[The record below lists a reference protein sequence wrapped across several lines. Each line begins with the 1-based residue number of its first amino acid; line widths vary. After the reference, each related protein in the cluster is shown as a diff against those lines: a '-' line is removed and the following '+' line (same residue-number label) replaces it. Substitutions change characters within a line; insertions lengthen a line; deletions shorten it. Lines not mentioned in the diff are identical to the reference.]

1 MAKAQKKVSA
11 SDTQPTSRETKDT
24 GKKISK
30 TEQVIKLLRRKNGA
44 SIADLQKATG
54 WQPHSVHGF
63 LAGLR
68 KRGLKV
74 ERMATDGQKGA
85 YHIAD
90 A

>member
-11 SDTQPTSRETKDT
+11 GDTQPTSRETKDT
-24 GKKISK
+24 GKKTTK
-30 TEQVIKLLRRKNGA
+30 TEQVIKLLKRKNGA
-44 SIADLQKATG
+44 SLDDLQKATG

-68 KRGLKV
+68 KRGVKV
-74 ERMATDGQKGA
+74 ERIITDGQKGA
-85 YHIAD
+85 YHIAG

>member
-1 MAKAQKKVSA
+1 MAKAQKKASA
-11 SDTQPTSRETKDT
+11 NDAQPTSRENKDT
-24 GKKISK
+24 GKKITK
-30 TEQVIKLLRRKNGA
+30 TEQVIKLLKRKNGA
-44 SIADLQKATG
+44 SISDLQQATG

-74 ERMATDGQKGA
+74 ERITAEGQKGA
-85 YHIAD
+85 YHIAG